1 MEILKVSAL
10 NKVYVQGDKHIYAV
24 HDAWLSVKKGE
35 FTAVVGASGSGKST
49 LLSLIAG
56 NIKPTSGKIILDGT
70 DMTTASEKEI
80 AEIKRRKIGFV
91 YQQFNLLPGLTARE
105 NIILPSLLDGHKPD
119 EEWFDYITEILG
131 INDRLEHL
139 PTELSGGQMQ
149 RVAIARALINR
160 PLMLIAD

>member
-70 DMTTASEKEI
+70 DMTAASEKEI
-80 AEIKRRKIGFV
+80 AEIKRRKSDSCISSSICS
-91 YQQFNLLPGLTARE
+91 PGLPQERTLFSRR
-105 NIILPSLLDGHKPD
+105 
-119 EEWFDYITEILG
+119 F
-131 INDRLEHL
+131 
-139 PTELSGGQMQ
+139 
-149 RVAIARALINR
+149 
-160 PLMLIAD
+160 